1 MNLDNT
7 PKLKL
12 VGAQALLEELF
23 DADSR
28 PSVRWALYQAKKGN
42 IPCFRVGKLVYFN
55 PDRVREAIE
64 RSATEAPQPPRANS
78 GGAA

>member
-1 MNLDNT
+1 VNLENK
-7 PKLKL
+7 PKPKL

-28 PSVRWALYQAKKGN
+28 PTLRWAFYQAKKGR
-42 IPCFRVGKLVYFN
+42 IPCIKVGKLVYFD

-64 RSATEAPQPPRANS
+64 RGATDTPKPPRATP